1 MSEARGPSERRRTG
15 AAPRTVR
22 QVPPAVPVVRRVSVR
37 TVLRTPFTRRTWSE
51 AAYCVVGLPPALVGF
66 VLVLVL
72 LAVGTALTLSL
83 LGAVVGLLL
92 LTAALGLARVLAAAQ
107 RGLAARLL
115 GERLPGPP
123 PVPAASGPL
132 GRLDVR
138 LRDGA
143 GWRSAGYVLAKLPLA
158 AVQLYAVLGLWVATL
173 LNLSLPLRWGL
184 LGQYPDHGGG
194 AEASVVNPLPFG
206 GGAPHITTFG
216 GTWVAFAI
224 GVGLLLVAPWPARG
238 AVAMDR
244 WLLHGLLGPGA
255 LESRVRDLEET
266 RALAVDDSAALLRRL
281 ERDLHDG
288 AQVRLVAL
296 AMSLDML
303 REGLGADPGTDAPA
317 AGGARTEGG
326 AEGARTEGAGTEGA
340 RTDGVRG
347 DEGGRSPVDAA
358 RLRRLAD
365 TAHRNAT
372 EALSELR
379 DLARGIHPPA
389 LDDGL
394 PDALDTLAARSV
406 LPVRLTVDLPRRP
419 TPAIE
424 TIAYF
429 CAAELLTNAIKHS
442 GARGVEVEAAQ
453 RDGAI
458 RLRVTDDGRGG
469 ATLGG
474 GLTGLL
480 QRVRTVDGGLDVDS
494 PEGGPTVV
502 TVTLPPHA

>member
-1 MSEARGPSERRRTG
+1 M
-15 AAPRTVR
+15 AAPAAAPKPLPRAVR
-22 QVPPAVPVVRRVSVR
+22 A
-37 TVLRTPFTRRTWSE
+37 VLRAPFTRRTWGE
-51 AAYCVVGLPPALVGF
+51 AAYCVLGLPLALAGF

-72 LAVGTALTLSL
+72 LALGTGLTVSL
-83 LGAVVGLLL
+83 IGAVVGLLL
-92 LTAALGLARVLAAAQ
+92 LTGALGLSRALAAVQ
-107 RGLAARLL
+107 RWLAARLL
-115 GERLPGPP
+115 GERLPVPS
-123 PVPAASGPL
+123 PVPAGSGLL
-132 GRLDVR
+132 GRLDAR
-138 LRDGA
+138 LRDGT
-143 GWRSAGYVLAKLPLA
+143 GWRSAAYVMAKLPLA
-158 AVQLYAVLGLWVATL
+158 AVQLYAVLGLWVCTL

-184 LGQYPDHGGG
+184 LGQYPDRGDGR
-194 AEASVVNPLPFG
+194 EAAVITPLPFG
-206 GGAPHITTFG
+206 GGAPHITTFA
-216 GTWVAFAI
+216 GTSVAFAI
-224 GVGLLLVAPWPARG
+224 GVGLLLLAPWPARG
-238 AVAMDR
+238 VVAMDR
-244 WLLHGLLGPGA
+244 WLIRGLLGPGE
-255 LESRVRDLEET
+255 LETRVRDLEET

-303 REGLGADPGTDAPA
+303 REGLDADGPEADRPDADRPG
-317 AGGARTEGG
+317 AGGTEADGSAVDG
-326 AEGARTEGAGTEGA
+326 SEADRSDAVGPGRRPAGRA
-340 RTDGVRG
+340 
-347 DEGGRSPVDAA
+347 GGRPLDAA

-372 EALSELR
+372 EALTELR
-379 DLARGIHPPA
+379 DLARGIHPPV

-394 PDALDTLAARSV
+394 PDALDTLAARCV

-442 GARGVEVEAAQ
+442 GARSVGIEAVQ

-469 ATLGG
+469 ATPGS

-480 QRVRTVDGGLDVDS
+480 QRVRTVDGSLEIDS
-494 PEGGPTVV
+494 PDGGPTAV